1 MPFFATLDRRERY
14 VAIKG
19 ISSVRRIGP
28 RYFIGEVP
36 HNFPMGKKNLH
47 LRSIGK
53 APAEGYVEVAAID
66 GLREWSDSFDDD
78 PNELFAYVNSR
89 VFPQD

>member
-19 ISSVRRIGP
+19 ISPVRRIGP
-28 RYFIGEVP
+28 RYFVGEVP

-53 APAEGYVEVAAID
+53 F
-66 GLREWSDSFDDD
+66 EWT
-78 PNELFAYVNSR
+78 
-89 VFPQD
+89 

>member
-1 MPFFATLDRRERY
+1 MSTLGLEAQTPMPFFATPDRRERY

-28 RYFIGEVP
+28 RYFVGEVP

-47 LRSIGK
+47 LRGIGK
-53 APAEGYVEVAAID
+53 F
-66 GLREWSDSFDDD
+66 EWT
-78 PNELFAYVNSR
+78 
-89 VFPQD
+89 